1 MTASAENCRRMAL
14 LAEEAAEF
22 VSLLSDK
29 EELLAEARALRR
41 RAGQL
46 EEAARAGLA
55 APEASAFGL
64 SVP

>member
-29 EELLAEARALRR
+29 EELLADAQALRR
-41 RAGQL
+41 RAEQL
-46 EEAARAGLA
+46 DEAARVGLA
-55 APEASAFGL
+55 APKASTFGL
-64 SVP
+64 SDF